1 MAYLGE
7 MEGKEDVLISGGC
20 DQGVRVTLPVNHNFN
35 QTHGSA
41 SGHCLTDF
49 KTEVYDNQK
58 GICREGLKKLN
69 TLEQKVKVQ
78 KARET
83 LGERVFRKGRLAH
96 GRGP

>member
-1 MAYLGE
+1 M
-7 MEGKEDVLISGGC
+7 
-20 DQGVRVTLPVNHNFN
+20 TLPVNHNFN

-69 TLEQKVKVQ
+69 TLEQKVKV
-78 KARET
+78 
-83 LGERVFRKGRLAH
+83 
-96 GRGP
+96 